1 MSLPE
6 LSSDELLELGSFAT
20 EAARRGGTFA
30 LENLHRKSEVNL
42 RTHHDVKLQMDVDTQ
57 HEVEGY
63 LKQVCPDHAVFGE
76 EGGDPEREEAFQ
88 WIIDPIDGTMNYFL
102 GIPHWCSSVAV
113 RYGDTVVA
121 GAVYAPAMDECFSAT
136 LAGPAEMNGAPIRVS
151 NVKTLPEAAL
161 LTGGI
166 SRVTHSP
173 EQRVEPF
180 LNTIRQLGKVRILG
194 AAALDFCY
202 VACGRV
208 DGMYEH
214 GLKLW
219 DFAAG
224 GLIVQQAGGKVFEFD
239 REDKLTAAYLASNGL
254 IDEALRDV
262 LRIDVATKS

>member
-1 MSLPE
+1 M
-6 LSSDELLELGSFAT
+6 ELGAHAV
-20 EAARRGGTFA
+20 EAARRGGSFA
-30 LENLHRKSEVNL
+30 LENLHRKGEVNL

-57 HEVEGY
+57 HEVEAY
-63 LKQVCPDHAVFGE
+63 LKSACPDHAVFGE
-76 EGGDPEREEAFQ
+76 EGGDAQREEPFQ

-113 RYGDTVVA
+113 RHGDTVVA

-136 LAGPAEMNGAPIRVS
+136 LGGAAELNGKPIRVS
-151 NVKTLPEAAL
+151 DIDSLAEGAL

-166 SRVTHSP
+166 SRVTGDA
-173 EQRVEPF
+173 ERRVVPF

-208 DGMYEH
+208 DAMYEH

-219 DFAAG
+219 DVAAG
-224 GLIVQQAGGKVFEFD
+224 GLIVQQAGGSLLEFD
-239 REDKLTAAYLASNGL
+239 REDDLTAAYLACNPAMERPL
-254 IDEALRDV
+254 VEVLEIDAV
-262 LRIDVATKS
+262 TAG